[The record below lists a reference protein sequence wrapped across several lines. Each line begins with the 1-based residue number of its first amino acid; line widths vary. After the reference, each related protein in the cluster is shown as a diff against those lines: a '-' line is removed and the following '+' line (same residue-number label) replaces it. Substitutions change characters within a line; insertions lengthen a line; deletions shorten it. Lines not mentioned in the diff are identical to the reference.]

1 MKNRELKG
9 EPIPLAY
16 YGRHHLPQLNT
27 NPPTLASKIN
37 RKFYRSLRLKGR
49 AHWDIIRMIQPD
61 RREQFL
67 QDVQFIAEYMNRAP
81 KVKASKLSW
90 WSKIKRKFNLVFI
103 FLLLGGS
110 GIAQSTKTDV
120 VSVVSEKKDTLFLA
134 NNALGYEIRDAW
146 VNYPDKP
153 IIILKPE
160 KWIINENTKRGE
172 KKTK

>member
-1 MKNRELKG
+1 MKNNKLKG
-9 EPIPLAY
+9 KPIPLAY

-27 NPPTLASKIN
+27 NPPTIASKIN
-37 RKFYRSLRLKGR
+37 RNFYRSLRLKGR

-67 QDVQFIAEYMNRAP
+67 EDVQFIAEYMDRAP

-90 WSKIKRKFNLVFI
+90 WSKIKRKFNFLFI
-103 FLLLGGS
+103 FLLGGGS
-110 GIAQSTKTDV
+110 VIAQSPQSDI

-134 NNALGYEIRDAW
+134 QTALGYEIRDAW
-146 VNYPDKP
+146 VNYPNKP
-153 IIILKPE
+153 IIILKPA
-160 KWIINENTKRGE
+160 KWIINENTKRRE

>member
-37 RKFYRSLRLKGR
+37 RNFYRSLRLKGR

-103 FLLLGGS
+103 FLLVGGS
-110 GIAQSTKTDV
+110 VIAQSPKTDI
-120 VSVVSEKKDTLFLA
+120 VSVVSEQKDTLFLA
-134 NNALGYEIRDAW
+134 NNPLGYQIRDAW
-146 VNYPDKP
+146 VNYTPKP
-153 IIILKPE
+153 IIIIKSE
-160 KWIINENTKRGE
+160 KWIINENTKRRK